1 MKGQRDEEGM
11 EEEGLGLG
19 CAKKELEKLRV
30 YASYEELMLSLSAE
44 TM

>member
-1 MKGQRDEEGM
+1 MKGLRDEEGM

-30 YASYEELMLSLSAE
+30 CASYEELMLSLSAE